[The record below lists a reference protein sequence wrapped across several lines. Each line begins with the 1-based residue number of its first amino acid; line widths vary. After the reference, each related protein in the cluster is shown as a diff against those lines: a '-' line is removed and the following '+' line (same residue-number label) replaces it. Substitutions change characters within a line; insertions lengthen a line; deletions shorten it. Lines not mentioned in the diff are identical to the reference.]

1 MKWSKVEDGWKKS
14 KQKRKNSY
22 KKKKNKGDGEL
33 ISNDRRFF
41 KIFIRGLNKQSYIGV
56 DVHKIN

>member
-1 MKWSKVEDGWKKS
+1 MAGRN
-14 KQKRKNSY
+14 QNKREKTVT
-22 KKKKNKGDGEL
+22 KRKKNKGDGEL